1 MIDNFFHMLT
11 DEKISQIHAASLE
24 VLEKTGLKIIHPL
37 ALEKLAD
44 AGARV
49 DKVQQR
55 VYLSSDLVE
64 KALKTAPKSFTCAGR
79 TPEFDFL
86 VGKTGH
92 GHMPSFRTVGGAIN
106 LYNLTTDKARP
117 IGIKDCEEM
126 AHLVDGLENL
136 NSHGALTPQDI
147 RLETYDIETL
157 KVMLEKGRRHIWAL
171 TTDSKNLKYQLEMM
185 EAVAGG
191 SQVLKKR
198 PICSGIVC
206 LIAPLYFPFDEIERL
221 LMYGKYNLPVRVPL
235 TPIIGANAPY
245 TLAGTITQTNAE
257 ALGSL
262 VVLQTLCPQIP
273 TWYYALVQSMDM
285 AKGYTQFINPEVLI
299 VQAAILQLAR
309 HYGLPASTSPVMGN
323 NCQAHQL
330 MFEKGTGMTTSALA
344 GINEIGG
351 VGGIENG
358 LAISPQL
365 VVIENEMIAFTK
377 KMLEGID
384 INPETLAT
392 EAIIQ
397 DDHKG
402 NYLESPH
409 TFRHLRKEL
418 RFKASLFD
426 GRSFLEWQKDPKT
439 IIDRAQAKM
448 DAIMNDHKVP
458 PLEEKLTQE
467 LDRILKTAQNELGD
481 QRLVLAG

>member
-11 DEKISQIHAASLE
+11 DEKINQIHAASLE
-24 VLEKTGLKIIHPL
+24 VLEKTGLKIDHPV

-49 DKVQQR
+49 DKDRQR
-55 VYLSSDLVE
+55 VYLSNDLVE
-64 KALKTAPKSFTCAGR
+64 KALETAPKSFTCAGR
-79 TPEFDFL
+79 TPEFDFIT
-86 VGKTGH
+86 GKTGQ

-106 LYNLTTDKARP
+106 LYNLSTDKARP
-117 IGIKDCEEM
+117 IRIKDCKEM

-136 NSHGALTPQDI
+136 NTHGALTPQDI

-157 KVMLEKGRRHIWAL
+157 KIMLEKGRKHIWAL

-191 SQVLKKR
+191 SQLLKKR

-206 LIAPLYFPFDEIERL
+206 LIAPLIFPFDEIERL
-221 LMYGKYNLPVRVPL
+221 LLYGEYNLPIRVPL

-257 ALGSL
+257 ALGNL
-262 VVLQTLCPQIP
+262 VVLQTLCPGIP

-285 AKGYTQFINPEVLI
+285 AKGHTQFVNPEVLI
-299 VQAAILQLAR
+299 VQTAFLQLAR
-309 HYGLPASTSPVMGN
+309 HYGLPAATSPVMGN
-323 NCQAHQL
+323 DCQAHQI
-330 MFEKGTGMTTSALA
+330 MFEKGTSMTTTALA

-384 INPETLAT
+384 ICQETLAVQ
-392 EAIIQ
+392 AIIQ

-409 TFRHLRKEL
+409 TFNHLRKEL

-426 GRSFLEWQKDPKT
+426 GRSLLEWQKDPKT
-439 IIDRAQAKM
+439 IIDRAQEKKN
-448 DAIMNDHKVP
+448 AIMNDHKVP

-481 QRLVLAG
+481 QHIAQAG

>member
-1 MIDNFFHMLT
+1 MIDNFFSMLT

-24 VLEKTGLKIIHPL
+24 VLEKTGLKIDHPV
-37 ALEKLAD
+37 ALEKLAG

-49 DKVQQR
+49 DKDKQR
-55 VYLSSDLVE
+55 VYLSSELVE
-64 KALKTAPKSFTCAGR
+64 KALKTAPQSFTCAGR
-79 TPEFDFL
+79 TPEFDFIA
-86 VGKTGH
+86 GKTGQ
-92 GHMPSFRTVGGAIN
+92 GHMPSFRTVAGAIN
-106 LYNLTTDKARP
+106 LYNLSTDKVRP
-117 IGIKDCEEM
+117 MGIKDCGDM

-157 KVMLEKGRRHIWAL
+157 KIMLEKGRKHIWAL

-191 SQVLKKR
+191 SQLLKKR

-206 LIAPLYFPFDEIERL
+206 LIAPLVFPFDEIERL
-221 LMYGKYNLPVRVPL
+221 LLYGEYNLPVRVPL

-285 AKGYTQFINPEVLI
+285 AKGNTQFVNPEVLI
-299 VQAAILQLAR
+299 VQTALLQMAR
-309 HYGLPASTSPVMGN
+309 HYDLPASTSPVMGN
-323 NCQAHQL
+323 DCQAHQI
-330 MFEKGTGMTTSALA
+330 MFEKGTSMTMTALA

-358 LAISPQL
+358 LAVSPQL

-384 INPETLAT
+384 INPDTLAAQ
-392 EAIIQ
+392 AIID

-402 NYLESPH
+402 SFLESPH
-409 TFRHLRKEL
+409 TFNHLRKEL

-426 GRSFLEWQKDPKT
+426 GRSLLEWQKDPKT
-439 IIDRAQAKM
+439 IIDRAQEKM

-467 LDRILKTAQNELGD
+467 LDRILKTAQNELGNHGIA
-481 QRLVLAG
+481 QAG